1 MPELRKDPVT
11 GRWVIIATG
20 RARRPSDFS
29 REPVPKP
36 LEGSPCPFC
45 YGSEHKT
52 APEILAYRQGG
63 GPNQPGWTLRVVP
76 SKFPALEIEGN
87 LNREGE
93 GMFDRMNGLGAH
105 EVIIESPAHS
115 ASLIDLSERQ
125 IEDVLWACR
134 ERIVDLKRDHRLRY
148 VVVFKNHGS
157 AAGASLEHSHC
168 QLIALPVT
176 PKRVREE
183 IDGAR
188 GYFAFR
194 ERCVFC
200 DIVRQESNSAVRMV
214 TETDHFAA
222 LEPYAPRFPFETWIL
237 PKVHNSHFEDADAG
251 SFANLAW
258 VLKSTLRKLDKVLEQ
273 PAYNF
278 AIHTSPVQEERTQHY
293 HWHIEIMPRLTR
305 VAGFEWATG
314 FYMNPTPPEEAAAF
328 LREAGV

>member
-1 MPELRKDPVT
+1 
-11 GRWVIIATG
+11 
-20 RARRPSDFS
+20 
-29 REPVPKP
+29 
-36 LEGSPCPFC
+36 
-45 YGSEHKT
+45 
-52 APEILAYRQGG
+52 
-63 GPNQPGWTLRVVP
+63 
-76 SKFPALEIEGN
+76 
-87 LNREGE
+87 
-93 GMFDRMNGLGAH
+93 MFDKMNGVGAH
-105 EVIIESPAHS
+105 EMVIESPSHA
-115 ASLIDLSERQ
+115 ASLIDLSERR

-148 VVVFKNHGS
+148 IVVFKNHGP
-157 AAGASLEHSHC
+157 AAGAVLEHSHC

-188 GYFAFR
+188 AYFAFR

-200 DIVRQESNSAVRMV
+200 DILRQESNSSVRMV
-214 TETDHFAA
+214 AETDHFAA

-237 PKVHNSHFEDADAG
+237 PKDHNSHFEEEPPG
-251 SFANLAW
+251 NFSNLAW
-258 VLKSTLRKLDKVLEQ
+258 ILKSTLRKLDKVLEQ

-278 AIHTSPVQEERTQHY
+278 AIHSSPVQEERTAHY

-314 FYMNPTPPEEAAAF
+314 FYINPTPPEEAAAF